1 MQLLHFPPCCR
12 KLSWTPEQ
20 RLMVETMLKSSNLL
34 DTLINDVLD
43 LSRLEDGRLQLE
55 KGTFNLYSVFREVLN
70 LIKPIASAK
79 NSLTPNPEPAAARRP
94 VVVAAICDTS
104 TSFSFRIADPVSSLL
119 WLGNRPEQAKK
130 RIKASD
136 MSSDEF
142 SSEFERQRYLFYHV
156 HNTDPFGHYKPYF
169 GLPTRYEADRRDKT
183 VIMLAKYAVDKFNI
197 AEGNC
202 LEFIRVVNVSYTLNR
217 GRWYY
222 ITLRASDCRL
232 YRAQVH
238 HRTAAG

>member
-1 MQLLHFPPCCR
+1 
-12 KLSWTPEQ
+12 
-20 RLMVETMLKSSNLL
+20 MVRIFTKHNSS
-34 DTLINDVLD
+34 
-43 LSRLEDGRLQLE
+43 
-55 KGTFNLYSVFREVLN
+55 
-70 LIKPIASAK
+70 
-79 NSLTPNPEPAAARRP
+79 SLTQNPEPAAARRP
-94 VVVAAICDTS
+94 VA
-104 TSFSFRIADPVSSLL
+104 SLPSATHQRAL
-119 WLGNRPEQAKK
+119 ALGPTEPHSLNLLKPQRNELNSRGSVGLPRPEQAKK

-169 GLPTRYEADRRDKT
+169 GRPTRYEADRRDKT
-183 VIMLAKYAVDKFNI
+183 VIMLAKYAVDKYNI

-232 YRAQVH
+232 YKAQVH